1 MGDDGDLFDDGPEDV
16 GGFADAGLARAGQ
29 REIRNRMRAR
39 KGLGPEPEPDQGGEG
54 DQAGGKRGPGR
65 PKGAANRK
73 SVAFEK
79 LYAAHGFKDPLLVM
93 GRFITMD
100 PLELQAWL
108 IEHEMAETQM
118 GKTAKPALAQL
129 IEIIKEQHKVAS
141 DLAPYLHGKKP
152 VEIQIIDERLPALII
167 DLGTDQL
174 AEARQIE
181 AGKALSVGSP
191 IEDAETSEIKDL
203 EGDE

>member
-1 MGDDGDLFDDGPEDV
+1 MPADDDLFGDDFEDV
-16 GGFADAGLARAGQ
+16 GGFADAGSARAGQ

-39 KGLGPEPEPDQGGEG
+39 KGLPLEPEGGQGSE
-54 DQAGGKRGPGR
+54 AGGKRGPGR
-65 PKGAANRK
+65 PKGSPNRK
-73 SVAFEK
+73 TVAFEK

-93 GRFITMD
+93 GKFITMD
-100 PLELQAWL
+100 PLDLQAWL
-108 IEHEMAETQM
+108 IEHEMAEQPM
-118 GKTAKPALAQL
+118 GKGTRPALAQL
-129 IEIIKEQHKVAS
+129 IDIIKEQHKVAGE
-141 DLAPYLHGKKP
+141 LAPYLHGKKP

-181 AGKALSVGSP
+181 AGEALSVGSP
-191 IEDAETSEIKDL
+191 IEDAEVSEIKDL